1 MLADIA
7 TTVFGDETHMQY
19 WVTLLAVE
27 SKFSQNA
34 KSHKN
39 AIGIGQLLPKY
50 RDSFAAPCGLDTVT
64 ESDIKDTYTNAYLS
78 ACYFNY
84 LLEFNNGSI
93 PLALIS
99 YNAGPYS
106 KDLAKARNGVSMS
119 NEPAN
124 YTTKVWL
131 TREGKQ

>member
-1 MLADIA
+1 MLTDIA
-7 TTVFGDETHMQY
+7 TTIFHERIHAEY
-19 WVTLLAVE
+19 WITLLAVE
-27 SKFSQNA
+27 SKFDSKA

-39 AIGIGQLLPKY
+39 AVGIGQLLPQF
-50 RDSFAAPCGLDTVT
+50 RNSFGAPCGLDEVT
-64 ESDIKDTYTNAYLS
+64 ETDVKDSYTNAYLS

-84 LLEFNNGSI
+84 LLEINNNSV

-99 YNAGPYS
+99 YNAGPNS
-106 KDLAKARNGVSMS
+106 ASIKNARNGVSIA

-124 YTTKVWL
+124 YTTKIWL